1 MHLRDPNWANK
12 DLSANQEWPAYCSRT
27 PGNIS
32 HGYFKLIT
40 LSPSPLFWHNFLFS
54 IFFWGGAYFGD
65 LEINYSRLFD
75 SYFRKMDRT
84 DIVKRERVKLI
95 ENGDCVSVPRKY
107 FRDSYA
113 NSLKPSVSKP
123 FGTVNVFMPSDF
135 RQTSPHCKIK
145 NGSLRKL
152 QLKKTFS
159 SLFW

>member
-1 MHLRDPNWANK
+1 M
-12 DLSANQEWPAYCSRT
+12 E
-27 PGNIS
+27 
-32 HGYFKLIT
+32 
-40 LSPSPLFWHNFLFS
+40 
-54 IFFWGGAYFGD
+54 GAYFGD

-123 FGTVNVFMPSDF
+123 FGTVNVCGSAVLSLPTLSLLIVTFKNS
-135 RQTSPHCKIK
+135 KIK
-145 NGSLRKL
+145 
-152 QLKKTFS
+152 
-159 SLFW
+159 